1 MTASARTVR
10 VAAVIRGGSFI
21 IFEFRL
27 KREGR

>member
-10 VAAVIRGGSFI
+10 VAAAVIRGSAI